1 MKVFVARR
9 HYDYEGFTIIGIFT
23 TEEAAQASCDNDFVP
38 VRKGEFP
45 QQKRKQGDSYDVE
58 EHEVQES

>member
-1 MKVFVARR
+1 MKVFVAQR

-23 TEEAAQASCDNDFVP
+23 TKEAAQACCDNDFSP
-38 VRKGEFP
+38 VRKSEFP
-45 QQKRKQGDSYDVE
+45 QQKTKLGDSYDVE